1 MIMEHCRNAGK
12 PAAALGRSCGLW
24 EAPVEHGG
32 HVTGG
37 MEFSSDGRSVQV
49 EEWMLPGLSRQRADV
64 PASSAR
70 TVRW

>member
-1 MIMEHCRNAGK
+1 MEHCRNAGK
-12 PAAALGRSCGLW
+12 PRQRPWVSSCGLW

-37 MEFSSDGRSVQV
+37 MEFSSDGRCVQV
-49 EEWMLPGLSRQRADV
+49 EEWMLPGLSRQSEQMC
-64 PASSAR
+64 PQSSAR